1 MSGSSLLSGCSA
13 SSSSLLSCLSSIVAV
28 SMVVGSVCRHSGG
41 LILVL
46 TVPLLSTPINTIAE
60 LAEYPLPVA
69 SFGNTFYKL
78 ANQSLDPDIQ
88 KIAEDYIV
96 HYNFAEAVENASNS
110 KVVMAESRRFLEY
123 TIRWGQELVSKLT
136 RANSQERLH

>member
-1 MSGSSLLSGCSA
+1 
-13 SSSSLLSCLSSIVAV
+13 
-28 SMVVGSVCRHSGG
+28 MVVSSVCRYSGG
-41 LILVL
+41 LISVL

-69 SFGNTFYKL
+69 SFGSTFYKL
-78 ANQSLDPDIQ
+78 ASQSLDPDIQ

-96 HYNFAEAVENASNS
+96 HYDIAQALDNASNS

-123 TIRWGQELVSKLT
+123 TIRWGQELLSKLT
-136 RANSQERLH
+136 EANSQERLH